1 MFLVSDKDRKYVS
14 NVVLLLLVVVES
26 KTGGVVLDSDINQVN
41 IELSIIQIINVIVY
55 RSPGYLVIAG
65 SLGTAKARNPYVSI
79 HSHI

>member
-1 MFLVSDKDRKYVS
+1 MFPVSDKDRKYVS

-55 RSPGYLVIAG
+55 RSPGYLVAG
-65 SLGTAKARNPYVSI
+65 SWGAAKARNRSGEEK
-79 HSHI
+79 